1 MRRVW
6 HNRTVETDWGSAMYE
21 GIKQH
26 IRDVKD
32 FPKKGIVFKDITP
45 ALADGKCFAEIINI
59 FYDKFKDMHIDKV
72 AAIESRGFL
81 LGAPLAQKLGCG
93 LVLLRKPGKLPYTS
107 YKVSYDLEYGSAE
120 LEMHIDSV
128 NKGEKI
134 LLIDDVLA
142 TGGTTEAACKLIKKT
157 DAEIAACAF
166 LLEISAC
173 AGRKRLAQCAPVVT
187 FLEY

>member
-1 MRRVW
+1 
-6 HNRTVETDWGSAMYE
+6 MYE
-21 GIKQH
+21 DIKRH

-59 FYDKFKDMHIDKV
+59 FYEKFKGVHIDKV

-81 LGAPLAQKLGCG
+81 LGAPLAQRLGCG
-93 LVLLRKPGKLPYTS
+93 VGLLRKPGKLPYTS
-107 YKVSYDLEYGSAE
+107 YKVSYELEYGSAE
-120 LEMHIDSV
+120 LEMHVDSV
-128 NKGEKI
+128 SKDEKI

-142 TGGTTEAACKLIKKT
+142 TGGTMEAACKLVKK
-157 DAEIAACAF
+157 AGGEVVVCAF
-166 LLEISAC
+166 LIEIAVC
-173 AGRKRLAQCAPVVT
+173 AGRKKLAQYAPVEA

>member
-1 MRRVW
+1 
-6 HNRTVETDWGSAMYE
+6 MYE
-21 GIKQH
+21 DIKQH

-32 FPKKGIVFKDITP
+32 FPKEGIVFKDITP

-59 FYDKFKDMHIDKV
+59 FYEKFKDMHIDKV

-81 LGAPLAQKLGCG
+81 LGAPLAYRLGCG

-107 YKVSYDLEYGSAE
+107 YKESYNLEYGSAE

-142 TGGTTEAACKLIKKT
+142 TGGTTEAACKLVQK
-157 DAEIAACAF
+157 AGGEVAACAF
-166 LLEISAC
+166 LIEIAVC
-173 AGRKRLAQCAPVVT
+173 AGRKKLAQYAPVKV
-187 FLEY
+187 LIEY